1 MLQEQLLKY
10 KNIKI
15 YLARFRAK
23 TQEVKSFYK
32 IGVTSNYD
40 AADRFRD
47 EEYNPWEVKIMTTAY
62 GPTLEVLAAEDE
74 LKVKYPKNLWID
86 QKIKGV
92 TEIFVPRTE
101 TELQEIFDYIKV
113 KRIAWFTERNNTE
126 EPKHFVKEL

>member
-1 MLQEQLLKY
+1 MFQEQLLKY

-15 YLARFRAK
+15 YLAWFRAK
-23 TQEVKSFYK
+23 TPEVKSFYK

-47 EEYNPWEVKIMTTAY
+47 DEYNLWDVKIMTTAY
-62 GPTLEVLAAEDE
+62 GPTREILAAEDE
-74 LKVKYPKNLWID
+74 LKLKYPKNLWID

-101 TELQEIFDYIKV
+101 TELQEIIGYIKV
-113 KRIAWFTERNNTE
+113 KRVAWYEERNNAE
-126 EPKHFVKEL
+126 ETKHFVKEL